1 MDIKKYFLPLI
12 GAVFGILLTANTA
25 LAFGPIM
32 VELVRTIEIARV
44 EIKTTD
50 GVQGMGTVIASPDQ
64 CSIDCE
70 PQHYTFDGTTT
81 FINAFGAERPIT
93 ELQTWSGYYASFTYR
108 KEDDHVVKIKII
120 PRERIAE

>member
-1 MDIKKYFLPLI
+1 
-12 GAVFGILLTANTA
+12 
-25 LAFGPIM
+25 
-32 VELVRTIEIARV
+32 
-44 EIKTTD
+44 
-50 GVQGMGTVIASPDQ
+50 MGTVIASPDQ